1 MTAVLTDL
9 DQATPAWLTET
20 LKVSG
25 DLTQGQ
31 VVAVTSIVE
40 SSSSQVAH
48 LALTYSDD
56 APMPAP
62 RHLLLKIAD
71 PELEERM
78 PQRNKR
84 EIVFYSHIAPRVR
97 DLPVV
102 RCYAAAYRD
111 GAVDNF
117 LLLLDDPSATTHV
130 AQKYSQVPPPL
141 EQCERILD
149 VLAQVHARLW
159 NSPVLGGTEV
169 ERDRGEQ
176 HTGEAT
182 PQFATWAT
190 ATMPRFIAALDDRIP
205 SARRTVYERIGDRL
219 VARLREREAGSN
231 HLTLIQGDVHPGNF
245 LMPRDAKNEWYII
258 DWKRAT
264 RALGAS
270 DLSYMMALY
279 WFPQVRSRWEVKLL
293 RHYHERLMEHGVEH
307 YSWDD
312 LWLDYRL
319 CVMKQLFE
327 AVWGWSV
334 GQNSMI
340 WWNHLERIS
349 VAIEDLNC
357 LELL

>member
-1 MTAVLTDL
+1 MNAVLTDL
-9 DQATPAWLTET
+9 DEATPEWITET
-20 LKVSG
+20 LRVSG
-25 DLTQGQ
+25 HLTRGR
-31 VVAVTSIVE
+31 VMTVTPTME
-40 SSSSQVAH
+40 WSSSQVAH
-48 LALTYSDD
+48 LATTYSDD
-56 APMPAP
+56 APTSAP

-71 PELEERM
+71 PELEEKM

-84 EIVFYSHIAPRVR
+84 EIAFYSHIAPEVG

-102 RCYAAAYRD
+102 RCYTAAYQD
-111 GAVDNF
+111 GAVDHF
-117 LLLLDDPSATTHV
+117 HLLLDDPSATTHF
-130 AQKYSQVPPPL
+130 AQKYSQVPPPFW
-141 EQCERILD
+141 QCERILD

-159 NSPVLGGTEV
+159 NSPLLGGIEV

-182 PQFATWAT
+182 PQFATWVT
-190 ATMPRFIAALDDRIP
+190 TTMPRFIAGLDDRIP
-205 SARRTVYERIGDRL
+205 QPRVAVYEQIGEGL
-219 VARLREREAGSN
+219 VARLREREAGSKN
-231 HLTLIQGDVHPGNF
+231 LTLIQGDVHAGNF
-245 LMPRDAKNEWYII
+245 LMPRDAEDKWYVI

-293 RHYHERLMEHGVEH
+293 RHYHERLMEHGVER

-334 GQNSMI
+334 GQNTAI
-340 WWNHLERIS
+340 WWNHLERITL
-349 VAIEDLNC
+349 AIEDLHC